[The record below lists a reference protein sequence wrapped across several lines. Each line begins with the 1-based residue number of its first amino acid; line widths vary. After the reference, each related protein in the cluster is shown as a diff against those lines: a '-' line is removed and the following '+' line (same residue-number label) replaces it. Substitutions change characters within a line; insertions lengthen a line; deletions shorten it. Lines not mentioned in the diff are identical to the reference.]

1 LCARETRKQKRNE
14 TRGPLFSDCEGIKCL
29 YRTVLETR
37 LCDIIFRVLNIQTEM
52 RYCENPNEDR
62 FRKAKAKKHEL
73 AAEDSA

>member
-1 LCARETRKQKRNE
+1 VTVKVSNVC
-14 TRGPLFSDCEGIKCL
+14 
-29 YRTVLETR
+29 TVLFWK
-37 LCDIIFRVLNIQTEM
+37 LGFVIIFRVLNIQTEM